1 MPLAS
6 TFVISTGSL
15 LPVELRASLRA
26 AIILE
31 RSFGFPSLIRG
42 ISEGNF
48 TILSAIVQACACTPH
63 DAAAILAVR
72 PIGKLIRE
80 LQGQCQ
86 DIVLAL
92 AGHDLQGD
100 KAAPATAAAPIPFS
114 EFYASLYR
122 IAAGNL
128 GWPPEQALS
137 ATPLEIV
144 EAAKGRAEL
153 LQAIF
158 GAPEKPSEPIDPATI
173 NHPEGIAR
181 LREIFGGNKI

>member
-6 TFVISTGSL
+6 TYSVSTGPL

-26 AIILE
+26 AIRLE
-31 RSFGFPSLIRG
+31 QRHGFPKLIRG
-42 ISEGNF
+42 IAEGSYS
-48 TILSAIVQACACTPH
+48 ILADIVRECARTPH
-63 DAAAILAVR
+63 DAATILAIR

-86 DIVLAL
+86 SIVLAL

-158 GAPEKPSEPIDPATI
+158 GGPEKPSEPIDPATI
-173 NHPEGIAR
+173 NHSDGITR